1 MAQFIPP
8 TFDPLKTPPG
18 EKRVFRDLQNCPGT
32 ENWKV
37 LHSFDLPEHI
47 RQLEGE
53 IDFLILIPGQ
63 GIICLEV
70 KSHDRISRNEFGEWE
85 MGTKKEARGPFK
97 QASEAMH
104 SLRTTRLKSIKSGIP
119 MISAVAFTEVVFN
132 EPAVE
137 WEPWQVLDS
146 QDFGDLKL
154 RDALLHI
161 CTSMRH
167 KFSTVETAR
176 WFTPGTPEPTEDTVR
191 SIVQILRPHFEVFQ
205 TPSERLKNIDQEILE
220 FTQQQFDAL
229 DQMEYNKSVLFDGPA
244 GTGKT
249 VLAIEAVRRASNQGK
264 KVLYLC
270 FNKRLSMTVSQ
281 SVGQLENV
289 QVSTFHS
296 LLQKIAGLK
305 PDDKNLKN
313 FFEVAL
319 PREALRVIGD
329 SEFEKFD
336 VVVVDEF
343 QDLARDNFVPVIRQL
358 CKSTDEEAREFFFGD
373 FAEQTIF
380 GNAANA
386 RQNRDKLGI
395 PTFRLTKNCRNR
407 PELDGVLAN
416 QGFKLYS
423 EYLRPAG
430 GETSFLSEVR
440 ADYVPKMVAAIKDLI
455 GRYTVNQ
462 VKILVPTSASNP
474 PVVLKAVLAAL
485 GNNPMFRPEVV
496 SISEYKGLECKA
508 VVLFGMG
515 DVTLA
520 ANRRLYY
527 IAATRP
533 TERLVISMSEE
544 YVRSAT

>member
-1 MAQFIPP
+1 
-8 TFDPLKTPPG
+8 
-18 EKRVFRDLQNCPGT
+18 V
-32 ENWKV
+32 
-37 LHSFDLPEHI
+37 
-47 RQLEGE
+47 
-53 IDFLILIPGQ
+53 
-63 GIICLEV
+63 
-70 KSHDRISRNEFGEWE
+70 
-85 MGTKKEARGPFK
+85 
-97 QASEAMH
+97 
-104 SLRTTRLKSIKSGIP
+104 
-119 MISAVAFTEVVFN
+119 
-132 EPAVE
+132 
-137 WEPWQVLDS
+137 
-146 QDFGDLKL
+146 
-154 RDALLHI
+154 
-161 CTSMRH
+161 
-167 KFSTVETAR
+167 
-176 WFTPGTPEPTEDTVR
+176 
-191 SIVQILRPHFEVFQ
+191 
-205 TPSERLKNIDQEILE
+205 
-220 FTQQQFDAL
+220 
-229 DQMEYNKSVLFDGPA
+229 
-244 GTGKT
+244 
-249 VLAIEAVRRASNQGK
+249 
-264 KVLYLC
+264 
-270 FNKRLSMTVSQ
+270 TVSQ
-281 SVGQLENV
+281 SIGQLENV

-296 LLQKIAGLK
+296 FLQKVTGLK
-305 PDDKNLKN
+305 PDVKNLKN
-313 FFEVAL
+313 FFDVAL
-319 PREALRVIGD
+319 PREALRAISD

-343 QDLARDNFVPVIRQL
+343 QDLAQDNFVPVIRQL

-386 RQNRDKLGI
+386 RQHRDKLGI

-430 GETSFLSEVR
+430 GETSFLSEQR
-440 ADYVPKMVAAIKDLI
+440 GDYVPKMVAAIKDLI

-462 VKILVPTSASNP
+462 VKILAPTSASNP

-496 SISEYKGLECKA
+496 SISEFKGLECKA

-533 TERLVISMSEE
+533 TERLVISMTEE

>member
-8 TFDPLKTPPG
+8 TYGGNTPPG
-18 EKRVFRDLQNCPGT
+18 ERRVFRDLQDCPGT

-47 RQLEGE
+47 RQIEGE
-53 IDFLILIPGQ
+53 IDFLILIPGH
-63 GIICLEV
+63 GVVCLEV
-70 KSHDRISRNEFGEWE
+70 KSHDRIARDEFGVWE

-104 SLRTTRLKSIKSGIP
+104 SLRTTRLKNLNSGVP

-146 QDFGDLKL
+146 RDFEGVKL
-154 RDALLHI
+154 RDALLRV
-161 CTSMRH
+161 CAAMRQ

-176 WFTPGTPEPTEDTVR
+176 WFVPGTPEPTEETVR
-191 SIVQILRPHFEVFQ
+191 SILHVLRPHFEVFQ
-205 TPSERLKNIDQEILE
+205 TPSERLKNLDQEILE

-229 DQMEYNKSVLFDGPA
+229 DQMEFNRSVLFDGPA

-249 VLAIEAVRRASNQGK
+249 VLAIEAARRASNQGK

-270 FNKRLSMTVSQ
+270 FNKRLSDTVS
-281 SVGQLENV
+281 SSIGQLGNV
-289 QVSTFHS
+289 HVSTFHA
-296 LLQKIAGLK
+296 LLLKITGLN
-305 PDDKNLKN
+305 PDGKNLKN
-313 FFEVAL
+313 FFEVVL
-319 PREALRVIGD
+319 PGEALKVVSGA
-329 SEFEKFD
+329 EFEKYD

-343 QDLARDNFVPVIRQL
+343 QDLAQDNFVPVIRQL
-358 CKSTDEEAREFFFGD
+358 CEPTDDGAREFFFGD

-386 RQNRDKLGI
+386 RQTRDKLGI
-395 PTFRLTKNCRNR
+395 PIFRLTKNCRNR

-416 QGFKLYS
+416 QGFNFYS
-423 EYLRPAG
+423 EYLRSAG
-430 GETSFLSEVR
+430 GETSFLSELK
-440 ADYVPKMVAAIKDLI
+440 ADYVPRMATAIKDLI

-462 VKILVPTSASNP
+462 VKILVPTTASNP
-474 PVVLKAVLAAL
+474 PGILKAVLAAL

-496 SISEYKGLECKA
+496 SIYEFKGLECKA
-508 VVLFGMG
+508 VVLFGLG
-515 DVTLA
+515 DVTFG
-520 ANRRLYY
+520 ANRRLFY

-544 YVRSAT
+544 YIRSAT